1 MRSIFGLVLLVGL
14 GLAGFAAYMAQ
25 NYIAGYQSELAKER
39 AARSKMVKTVDVFVS
54 NLPLPYGHA
63 LTPEDVRKVSW
74 PEDAV
79 PEGAFLKAA
88 DLFPEHEDKPRV
100 VLRAMEKD
108 EAIMAIKVTEPGKP
122 AGLTSQLQPGMRAFA
137 IRVDVAS
144 GVSGFL
150 RPGDRVDVY
159 WSGGIA
165 RLSNDKG
172 VREFTKLIEA
182 GLKLIAVDQSAYR
195 DGEEANIA
203 RTVTVS
209 ARPDQ
214 VAKLAQA
221 QATGKLSL
229 ALVGMD
235 ETIVAEEIEVD
246 QRVLLGFE
254 RPNQPIEKIVA
265 APVEDRTCTIR
276 TRRGA
281 EVVSIPVPCTN

>member
-25 NYIAGYQSELAKER
+25 NYIAGYQNQLAKER
-39 AARSKMVKTVDVFVS
+39 AARSKMIKTVKVYVA
-54 NLPLPYGHA
+54 NQPLAYGHT
-63 LTPEDVRKVSW
+63 LTTEDVRLVEW
-74 PEDAV
+74 PKNSV
-79 PEGAFLKAA
+79 PEGAFFKKEE
-88 DLFPEHEDKPRV
+88 LFAEDKDKPRV
-100 VLRAMEKD
+100 VRRAMEKN
-108 EAIMAIKVTEPGKP
+108 EAILAVKVSEPGKP
-122 AGLTSQLQPGMRAFA
+122 AGLTSQLEPGMRAFA
-137 IRVDVAS
+137 IKVDVAS

-165 RLSNDKG
+165 RLSSDKG
-172 VREFTKLIEA
+172 VREFTKMIEA
-182 GLKLIAVDQSAYR
+182 GLKLIAVDQSAYS
-195 DGEEANIA
+195 DDDKANIA
-203 RTVTVS
+203 RTVTVA

-235 ETIVAEEIEVD
+235 ENNIAEEIEVD

-254 RPNQPIEKIVA
+254 LPDE
-265 APVEDRTCTIR
+265 PVEEVVAGPADEKSCAIR

-281 EVVSIPVPCTN
+281 EVAVIPVPCSN